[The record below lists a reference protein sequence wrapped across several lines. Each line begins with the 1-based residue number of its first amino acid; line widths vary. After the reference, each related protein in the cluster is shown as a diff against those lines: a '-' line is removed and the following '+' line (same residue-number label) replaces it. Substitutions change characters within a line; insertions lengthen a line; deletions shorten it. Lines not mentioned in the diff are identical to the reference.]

1 MQTIWLSIHIFH
13 KGALNDVLQ
22 QLVIPFLE
30 EVKPLLYEPAPYF
43 FIRYGE
49 GGPHIRLR
57 LQTATE
63 NITTLKVVLNRYEH
77 DFTIQYIPYVQEL
90 SRYENMQLAEQ
101 HFHLSS
107 AYVLSV
113 LTDEAFTEAV
123 KLNVTMLYGLPDA
136 LLICREFVQSWL
148 PRVHEPNFHL
158 SLFEEHFSKYED
170 ILLPAIERHCAE
182 LDAGKA
188 GPLLQQ
194 YVNAQTE
201 ILTAYYRSVE
211 RSRMRSVIRSL
222 LHMQH
227 NRLGI
232 PNRDESCMMYF
243 TQKCLEYVTYRGSCI

>member
-1 MQTIWLSIHIFH
+1 MQTTWLSIHIFH
-13 KGALNDVLQ
+13 KGKLNDVLR

-57 LQTATE
+57 LQTVPE
-63 NITTLKVVLNRYEH
+63 NIIMLKMLFDRYEH
-77 DFTIQYIPYVQEL
+77 IFTIQYIPYVQEL
-90 SRYENMQLAEQ
+90 LRYKNMQLAEQ

-113 LTDEAFTEAV
+113 LTDEVFTEAL

-136 LLICREFVQSWL
+136 LQICREFVRSWL
-148 PRVHEPNFHL
+148 PRAQAPSFYI
-158 SLFEEHFSKYED
+158 SLFEEHYSRYEE
-170 ILLPAIERHCAE
+170 ILLPAIESHCSA
-182 LDAGKA
+182 LDAGNA
-188 GPLLQQ
+188 ACSLQQ
-194 YVNAQTE
+194 YADAQRE
-201 ILTAYYRSVE
+201 ILTAYYQSVE
-211 RSRMRSVIRSL
+211 RKGMKPVVCSL

-232 PNRDESCMMYF
+232 FNRDESYMMYL
-243 TQKCLEYVTYRGSCI
+243 TQKCLEYVTYRSSCI